1 MFLILVDRPNS
12 GVYKASGQ
20 QKEDAG
26 EIKDDKGASPLKWL
40 ISDYFVWQQAGMT
53 WQLHIMARLF
63 KARLMLILG

>member
-26 EIKDDKGASPLKWL
+26 EIKDDKGASPLK
-40 ISDYFVWQQAGMT
+40 
-53 WQLHIMARLF
+53 
-63 KARLMLILG
+63 